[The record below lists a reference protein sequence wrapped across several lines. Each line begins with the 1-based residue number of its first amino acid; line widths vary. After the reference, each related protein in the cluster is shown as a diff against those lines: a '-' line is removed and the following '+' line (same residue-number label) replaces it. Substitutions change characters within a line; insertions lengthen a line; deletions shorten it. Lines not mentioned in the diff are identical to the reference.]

1 MKRLVLIAGF
11 AAALASPAVAQSY
24 KCVSGE
30 LLGGPEGYSCET
42 NAQGEIVSVRPG
54 KSTQTTTRTATRSA
68 PTTRTVTRSATTTHS
83 APHTHG
89 SNSHNHTHTHTDGT
103 RHSHP
108 HSHGA
113 QHTSHRAAP
122 TVTRTTSRPAP
133 RQRLS
138 YTPPKRPVPRPLP
151 TCDTAYTR
159 LPDTKDGRRQIEV
172 CYADL
177 TPVTVA
183 TADSVYAR
191 IKSAARKA
199 CRGQGFSRYGT
210 NRSCERGAVYDAVMD
225 VNLPALDSLYAQ
237 KSGKRIPRVKVGQ
250 LRRN

>member
-54 KSTQTTTRTATRSA
+54 KSTQTTTRTVTRSA

-89 SNSHNHTHTHTDGT
+89 SNSHNHPHTHTDGT

-122 TVTRTTSRPAP
+122 TVTRTTSRLAP

-138 YTPPKRPVPRPLP
+138 DTPPKRPVHALFQLVIPRIRV
-151 TCDTAYTR
+151 C
-159 LPDTKDGRRQIEV
+159 QIQEM
-172 CYADL
+172 A
-177 TPVTVA
+177 VA
-183 TADSVYAR
+183 RS
-191 IKSAARKA
+191 KSAMLILPPSQLPRRTQSTHVSSQPHAKHVAAKA
-199 CRGQGFSRYGT
+199 SRVT
-210 NRSCERGAVYDAVMD
+210 EPIAL
-225 VNLPALDSLYAQ
+225 VNAAQ
-237 KSGKRIPRVKVGQ
+237 FTMQSWM
-250 LRRN
+250 